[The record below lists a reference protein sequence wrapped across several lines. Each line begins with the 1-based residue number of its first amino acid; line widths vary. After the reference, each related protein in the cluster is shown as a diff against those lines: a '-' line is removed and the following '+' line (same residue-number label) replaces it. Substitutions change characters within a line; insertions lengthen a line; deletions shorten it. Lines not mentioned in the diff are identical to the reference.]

1 MDVKTTKANRWCEHI
16 RKFAKDN
23 SLSYRDAMRS
33 EGCKTAYKS
42 PEPTPEV
49 VSAKKKPVPE
59 PVPEP
64 DPMPMPALVR
74 SEPGPETIPLIP
86 VVVKKVRV
94 KRDPKMIPV

>member
-42 PEPTPEV
+42 PEPTPEI
-49 VSAKKKPVPE
+49 VSAKKKPVPK

-74 SEPGPETIPLIP
+74 SEVETIPLIP
-86 VVVKKVRV
+86 VVIKKER
-94 KRDPKMIPV
+94 KRREAKMVPT

>member
-23 SLSYRDAMRS
+23 SLSYREAMRS
-33 EGCKTAYKS
+33 EACKTAYKS
-42 PEPTPEV
+42 PEPA

-59 PVPEP
+59 PVREP

-74 SEPGPETIPLIP
+74 SEVETIPLIP
-86 VVVKKVRV
+86 VVIKKER
-94 KRDPKMIPV
+94 KRREAKMVPT